1 MAPLAIMSAG
11 SAENS
16 ETLDALQLT
25 IHEGERFDALL
36 KTRSMDRTLGKRE
49 RTRLLVLWQIAHQLL
64 EEPARRPAI
73 ETVLDQTGLS
83 RGTFYNYFTDIDE
96 AVETLLGAFF
106 KALWSRRPRRSSMRS
121 DAGNMPAFDP
131 VFEAN
136 LWYCSAYETN
146 AGLFAAFSQ
155 VSAYT
160 PALLRMREAMN
171 ADWVERVLAATARA
185 RGKPFKA
192 AERQAFQGALRLLIA
207 MSIEALR
214 ERYVHRDAL
223 LLSSFPDVEAMA
235 NGLTAIWHRTIDAYA
250 AE

>member
-1 MAPLAIMSAG
+1 MSAG

-16 ETLDALQLT
+16 EMLDALHLAIQ
-25 IHEGERFDALL
+25 EGERFDALL

-49 RTRLLVLWQIAHQLL
+49 RTRFLVLWQIARQLL
-64 EEPARRPAI
+64 EEPAKRPAI
-73 ETVLDQTGLS
+73 ETVLDETGLS

-106 KALWSRRPRRSSMRS
+106 KALWSRRSSKRSEARN
-121 DAGNMPAFDP
+121 APGFDP
-131 VFEAN
+131 VYEAN
-136 LWYCSAYETN
+136 LWYCSAYKTN

-171 ADWVERVLAATARA
+171 ADWVERVLNATART

-214 ERYVHRDAL
+214 ERYVHQDAL
-223 LLSSFPDVEAMA
+223 LLSSFPDVETMA
-235 NGLTAIWHRTIDAYA
+235 QGLTAIWHRTIDAYTS
-250 AE
+250 E